1 MRGFYAMLD
10 AAPDLLADD
19 GALEAR
25 AKTLLGA
32 APCCLQLRAKAATAR
47 AIEAAGRRLLPL
59 CRAAGVPFCVNDR
72 LDVALAVGADIVHL
86 GQDDLPLADAQRVRA
101 GAGRPDL
108 LIGFSTH
115 NRAQALAAAAGGA
128 DYIGFGPVFGTRSK
142 MNPDPTVGLEAL
154 AEICGAVAV
163 PVVAIGGITLE
174 AVPAVARAGASAA
187 AIIAAIDAAPDPAAA
202 GRAVA
207 GGLRAATMTGA
218 RASSGSRCR
227 ARLVSAGRR
236 RPPALARP
244 PASRHWASPRR
255 TSRAPAPA
263 RTPLEAPA
271 SRGAAH
277 VYRAFDAK
285 RFLSQAPDDSPHP
298 RTIRVGAASKIGGF
312 RDSVDHET
320 RAGGGSR
327 DGRDRRGACQFH
339 SPRSGLEG
347 AGGAGGAGGT
357 GAVGPSDAGSTGL
370 AGSTG
375 MVPTI
380 SVDASPR
387 ADANGASTPDMNCA
401 SVNQGAAPLPPDI
414 LIIQDRSGSMDWSAD
429 ATCMRNC
436 GANSRWSQVTAA
448 LNQVVSTTDTMVNWG
463 LKFFGSSN
471 SCTVTPAPEVPI
483 GPMNGAAIVAAIG
496 RTTTGSPTPTRN
508 GMNAA
513 AAYMATLTD
522 ANPKYLLLATD
533 GEPTCNPDLP
543 ASMMNTADSAGAQQA
558 VTDAFNL
565 GFKTFVVGIGDT
577 MGAATLDQMAINGGM
592 PQTGATTSF
601 YQVTDTASLVAALQ
615 TILGRVGA
623 ASSTSAWRPTP

>member
-1 MRGFYAMLD
+1 MIRSTTKR
-10 AAPDLLADD
+10 
-19 GALEAR
+19 E
-25 AKTLLGA
+25 
-32 APCCLQLRAKAATAR
+32 
-47 AIEAAGRRLLPL
+47 
-59 CRAAGVPFCVNDR
+59 
-72 LDVALAVGADIVHL
+72 LAV
-86 GQDDLPLADAQRVRA
+86 
-101 GAGRPDL
+101 
-108 LIGFSTH
+108 
-115 NRAQALAAAAGGA
+115 
-128 DYIGFGPVFGTRSK
+128 
-142 MNPDPTVGLEAL
+142 
-154 AEICGAVAV
+154 
-163 PVVAIGGITLE
+163 VVVTAAIG
-174 AVPAVARAGASAA
+174 V
-187 AIIAAIDAAPDPAAA
+187 
-202 GRAVA
+202 
-207 GGLRAATMTGA
+207 
-218 RASSGSRCR
+218 
-227 ARLVSAGRR
+227 
-236 RPPALARP
+236 
-244 PASRHWASPRR
+244 
-255 TSRAPAPA
+255 
-263 RTPLEAPA
+263 
-271 SRGAAH
+271 
-277 VYRAFDAK
+277 
-285 RFLSQAPDDSPHP
+285 
-298 RTIRVGAASKIGGF
+298 
-312 RDSVDHET
+312 
-320 RAGGGSR
+320 
-327 DGRDRRGACQFH
+327 GACQFH
-339 SPRSGLEG
+339 SPQSGLEG

-592 PQTGATTSF
+592 PQTGAATSF
-601 YQVTDTASLVAALQ
+601 YQVTDTASLVTALQ
-615 TILGRVGA
+615 TILGRVGSCQFNIGMA
-623 ASSTSAWRPTP
+623 PNTMTSTDFIDVFGDGTPIPRDTTHTDGWDYSNDAHTAIEVFGARCDGVKAGTTMNVTVTFRCIVG